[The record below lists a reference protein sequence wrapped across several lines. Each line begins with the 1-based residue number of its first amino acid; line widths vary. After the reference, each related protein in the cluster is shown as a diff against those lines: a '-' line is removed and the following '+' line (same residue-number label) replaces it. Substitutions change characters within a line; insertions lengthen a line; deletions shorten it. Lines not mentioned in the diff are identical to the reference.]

1 MDEKYY
7 IVDLYHLLGIDFS
20 TIMCDAQSL
29 GKIIV
34 SASLNGGTNSERVIG
49 ECREITDNFNV
60 NVVKC
65 YMSSRYDGWYE
76 EKIPV
81 LYLPDEYNCNF
92 WNKHSL
98 YLVLASDLNEAN
110 LATEEDIKNYDPRSK
125 TWYKNL
131 KEIQEKGIDFDY
143 EKEFYERTFGKKVL
157 SKGK

>member
-20 TIMCDAQSL
+20 KIMCDVQSL

-34 SASLNGGTNSERVIG
+34 SSSFLGGTNSERVIG
-49 ECREITDNFNV
+49 ECREITDNFNI

-76 EKIPV
+76 ETIPV
-81 LYLPDEYNCNF
+81 FYLPNEYNCDY

-110 LATEEDIKNYDPRSK
+110 LATEKDIKEYDPQSK
-125 TWYKNL
+125 IWYKYL